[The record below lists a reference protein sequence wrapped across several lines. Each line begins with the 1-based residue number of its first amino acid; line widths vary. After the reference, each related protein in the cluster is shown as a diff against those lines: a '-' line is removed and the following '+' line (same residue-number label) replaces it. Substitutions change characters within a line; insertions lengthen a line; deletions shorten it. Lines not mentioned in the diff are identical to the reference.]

1 MKNPFYSCIITGF
14 CCAALVI
21 SSASPE
27 QELETNAVQK
37 SGASLSVEDCM
48 TFAGQ
53 QLQKTVEHVKDGN
66 RFPRFIK
73 DDGTWET
80 LESSAWSSGFFAGC
94 LWLMYEQTSD
104 ETWKNHA
111 MRWTTGMEEEKFCK
125 SNHNNGFKM
134 MSSFG
139 YGYRLTGDENYREV
153 LIESARSLAT
163 RFNRTVGMIK
173 ANEMEQWKFPVMIDT
188 MINLELLFWAARN
201 GGHSD
206 WYEIAE
212 THALNTIKHHIRDNG
227 STIQV
232 VDFDPESGEV
242 LAHDTLCGLS
252 GNSGWSRGQGQALYG
267 FAMAYRETGNPKF
280 LAAAQKV
287 ADNFIAALPDDY
299 VPYWDASDPAIPDAM
314 RDASA
319 GAIAAD
325 GLFELCTQVTNEGDR
340 ERYITAAINILR
352 SLCSPA
358 YRADETKSHGIIN
371 HATWKKPSDP
381 QADTSLIWGDYNF
394 LEALMRYKRGIAQ
407 TVLAGQQKKI
417 EKIKAFCIDFN
428 WGKKGFAPPG
438 MYAHASPEE
447 HIKWYRDLGV
457 NTIQTFCT
465 NCCGYAWFRSDVA
478 PVQPG
483 MQGDFLKEIT
493 ELGHK
498 EGMRVMGY
506 FCVGANT
513 YWGETHPDLSY
524 GTPSSTHIPLTT
536 EYLDYLCAVIEDVLT
551 KTDINGFMIDWMF
564 HLIHFDRLKWLDC
577 EKKMYSELFGEP
589 FPGVDTI
596 DEQKELEFR
605 RRSVERAWKR
615 IREAAKSTKP
625 DCIIWLSSHKLD
637 HPQVAGLSMLREV
650 DWLMNEHPDP
660 SILEAVKNAVGPHA
674 SIIQCLSGW
683 GDQHDAEK
691 ILGDPRYSD
700 VGFYGFARPDEQTTL
715 PPTESDNP
723 NLAGNARNIEIMRK
737 AFREE

>member
-1 MKNPFYSCIITGF
+1 MKNPFYRCILTLF
-14 CCAALVI
+14 CCAALVT
-21 SSASPE
+21 SCASPE
-27 QELETNAVQK
+27 QENETATVQK
-37 SGASLSVEDCM
+37 SGAALSVRDCM
-48 TFAGQ
+48 AFAEK
-53 QLQKTVEHVKDGN
+53 QLEKTVGKVKDGS

-80 LESSAWSSGFFAGC
+80 TDSSAWSSGFFAGC
-94 LWLMYEQTSD
+94 LWLMYEHTGDEQWKGFA
-104 ETWKNHA
+104 ETWTHS
-111 MRWTTGMEEEKFCK
+111 MEEEKFCT

-139 YGYRLTGDENYREV
+139 HGYRLTGNDHYRDV
-153 LIESARSLAT
+153 VVESARSLAK
-163 RFNRTVGMIK
+163 RFKRTVGMIK
-173 ANEMEQWKFPVMIDT
+173 ANEMEQWRFPVMIDT
-188 MINLELLFWAARN
+188 MVNLELLFWAARN

-206 WYEIAE
+206 YYELAE
-212 THALNTIKHHIRDNG
+212 THALNTIKHHIRDDG

-232 VDFDPESGEV
+232 VDFDPDTGEV
-242 LAHDTLCGLS
+242 LGHDTLCGLS
-252 GNSGWSRGQGQALYG
+252 GDSGWLRGQGQALYG
-267 FAMAYRETGNPKF
+267 FSMAYRETGNPEF

-287 ADNFIAALPDDY
+287 ADYFIAALPDDY

-325 GLFELCTQVTNEGDR
+325 GLLELCTQVTNGTDR
-340 ERYITAAINILR
+340 ERYKTAAINILA

-358 YRADETKSHGIIN
+358 YRADSSKSYGIVT
-371 HATWKKPSDP
+371 HATWKKPTDP

-394 LEALMRYKRGIAQ
+394 LEAMMRYKRGIAQ
-407 TVLAGQQKKI
+407 TVEAGLQKKI

-428 WGKKGFAPPG
+428 WGENGFAPPG
-438 MYAHASPEE
+438 MYANASPEE
-447 HIKWYRDLGV
+447 HLKWYRDLGV

-513 YWGETHPDLSY
+513 YWGETHPGLSY

-551 KTDINGFMIDWMF
+551 KTDIDGFMIDWMF
-564 HLIHFDRLKWLDC
+564 HVIHFDKLKWLDC
-577 EKKMYSELFGEP
+577 EKKMYGELFGEP
-589 FPGVDTI
+589 FPGVAAI
-596 DEQKELEFR
+596 DGQRETEFR
-605 RRSVERAWKR
+605 RRSVERAWER
-615 IREAAKSTKP
+615 IRKAAKSTKS

-660 SILEAVKNAVGPHA
+660 SILKAVRKAVGPHA
-674 SIIQCLSGW
+674 SVIQCLSGW
-683 GDQHDAEK
+683 GDQHDAAK
-691 ILGDPRYSD
+691 ILGDPRYGD

-723 NLAGNARNIEIMRK
+723 NLAGNARNIEIIRK
-737 AFREE
+737 AFRL